1 MVGTEISQVYL
12 TVIPSSFNP
21 TAKLSSWDDI
31 TFAEFELLPVG
42 EGKYAA
48 RATTSNKAATM
59 RSSSM
64 RRMQMVLLILSK
76 PPLQ

>member
-1 MVGTEISQVYL
+1 MGTEISQVYL

-21 TAKLSSWDDI
+21 TAELRSWDDI

-48 RATTSNKAATM
+48 RVTTSN
-59 RSSSM
+59 
-64 RRMQMVLLILSK
+64 
-76 PPLQ
+76 